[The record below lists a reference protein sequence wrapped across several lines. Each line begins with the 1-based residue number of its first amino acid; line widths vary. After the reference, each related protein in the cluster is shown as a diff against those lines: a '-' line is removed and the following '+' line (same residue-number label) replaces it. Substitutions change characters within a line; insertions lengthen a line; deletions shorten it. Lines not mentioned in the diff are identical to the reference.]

1 MIKVL
6 NVISALNNAGT
17 EAVVM
22 NYYRNMDRSKI
33 QFDFLVLDMK
43 EGYYEKEIQALGGK
57 VFKIPS
63 MSQNPLSCMKQRRK
77 FFRENRYDIVEVHS
91 PSALRYAYCKLAKK
105 SGVKAVIFHIH
116 SFDQSD
122 NFIIR
127 YARKQIKKYCDQ
139 TVTCSQAAA
148 ESVLGQ
154 RADKLIP
161 NAISYNLY
169 QFDPLKRET
178 LRNFY
183 GICENEKIIGHI
195 GRFSAEKNQLFLLQV
210 FEEVVKKRADLKL
223 ILKGFGAMKEQVL
236 LEIQKRNLKDRV
248 IIASDDHSA
257 CDLYNAFDL
266 FVLPST
272 SEGLGIVAIE
282 AQANGLNVLA
292 SCNVP
297 QEANILG
304 KVRFV
309 DLNLNEWENN
319 LCDSNFYKRS
329 IVNLESFSKTGY
341 EIKSAADSRGLD
353 YLNMVERHE

>member
-33 QFDFLVLDMK
+33 QFDFLVLDTK
-43 EGYYEKEIQALGGK
+43 EGYYEKEIQALGGTI
-57 VFKIPS
+57 FKIPP

-77 FFRENRYDIVEVHS
+77 FFKENHYDIVEVHS

-105 SGVKAVIFHIH
+105 SGVKAVIFHVH
-116 SFDQSD
+116 NFDESD
-122 NFIIR
+122 HILIR
-127 YARKQIKKYCDQ
+127 YARNQIKKYCDQ
-139 TVTCSQAAA
+139 TVTCSQTAA

-161 NAISYNLY
+161 NAISFSLY
-169 QFDPLKRET
+169 QFDPLKREA
-178 LRNFY
+178 LRKFY
-183 GICENEKIIGHI
+183 GIREDEKIIGHI
-195 GRFSAEKNQLFLLQV
+195 GRFSEQKNQLFLLQV
-210 FEEVVKKRADLKL
+210 FEEAVKKRTDLKL
-223 ILKGFGAMKEQVL
+223 ILKGFGALKEQVL
-236 LEIQKRNLKDRV
+236 LEIEKRNLKDRV
-248 IIASDDHSA
+248 IIASDKHSA
-257 CDLYNAFDL
+257 CDLYSVFDL
-266 FVLPST
+266 FVLPSRW
-272 SEGLGIVAIE
+272 EGLGVVAIE

-292 SCNVP
+292 SSNVP

-319 LCDSNFYKRS
+319 LCDSNFYKRN
-329 IVNLESFSKTGY
+329 IVDLENFSKTGY
-341 EIKSAADSRGLD
+341 EIISAAKSRETE
-353 YLNMVERHE
+353 YLNMV